1 MVNTR
6 PTISLEDMAKAG
18 VHFGHHTSKWHP
30 RMKEYI
36 YGSRNSIHIIDLNTT
51 KEKLEVALD
60 FISETVA
67 SGKDILFVSTK
78 KQAIPIVKS
87 IAEETG
93 MPYMVRRWVGGI
105 FTNFKAINKR
115 VKQLVVLE
123 EKLEANELKAYTKK
137 ERKVFGDKVEKGNKI
152 FAGVKDLKTLP
163 GAIFVQD
170 IMKDALAIKEAQDL
184 NIPVI
189 ALADTNVNPELV
201 NYVIPANDD
210 AISSIQYIY
219 GLVSQVIVDAK
230 AKRVAPA
237 KEVTESKTTNK
248 E

>member
-30 RMKEYI
+30 KMKDYI
-36 YGSRNSIHIIDLNTT
+36 YGSKNSIHIIDLNTT

-60 FISETVA
+60 FIFETVA

-78 KQAIPIVKS
+78 KQAIPIVRN

-123 EKLEANELKAYTKK
+123 EKLEANQLKAYTKK
-137 ERKVFGDKVEKGNKI
+137 ERKVFSDKVEKGNKI
-152 FAGVKDLKTLP
+152 FAGIKDLKGLP
-163 GAIFVQD
+163 GAVFVQD

-189 ALADTNVNPELV
+189 ALADTNTNPELA

-210 AISSIQYIY
+210 AISSIEYIY
-219 GLVSQVIVDAK
+219 GLVAKTIIDAK
-230 AKRVAPA
+230 AKRV
-237 KEVTESKTTNK
+237 KLVTDNKSTNK

>member
-1 MVNTR
+1 
-6 PTISLEDMAKAG
+6 
-18 VHFGHHTSKWHP
+18 
-30 RMKEYI
+30 MKDYI
-36 YGSRNSIHIIDLNTT
+36 YGSKNSIHIIDLNTT
-51 KEKLEVALD
+51 KEKLETALD

-78 KQAIPIVKS
+78 KQAIPIVRS
-87 IAEETG
+87 IADETG

-123 EKLEANELKAYTKK
+123 EKLEANQLKAYTKK
-137 ERKVFGDKVEKGNKI
+137 ERKVFSDKVEKGNKI
-152 FAGVKDLKTLP
+152 FAGVKDLRGLP
-163 GAIFVQD
+163 GAVFVQD
-170 IMKDALAIKEAQDL
+170 IMKDSLAIKEARDL

-189 ALADTNVNPELV
+189 ALADTNANPELV

-219 GLVSQVIVDAK
+219 GLVAQTITEAK
-230 AKRVAPA
+230 SKRVALA
-237 KEVTESKTTNK
+237 TDNKSNNK

>member
-30 RMKEYI
+30 KMKDYI
-36 YGSRNSIHIIDLNTT
+36 YGSKNSIHIIDLNTT
-51 KEKLEVALD
+51 KDKLETALD

-78 KQAIPIVKS
+78 KQAIPIVRA

-123 EKLEANELKAYTKK
+123 DKLEANQMKSYTKK
-137 ERKVFGDKVEKGNKI
+137 ERKVFSDKVEKGNKL
-152 FAGVKDLKTLP
+152 FAGVKDLRGLP
-163 GAIFVQD
+163 GAVFVQD
-170 IMKDALAIKEAQDL
+170 IMKDSLAIKEARDL

-201 NYVIPANDD
+201 NYIIPANDD
-210 AISSIQYIY
+210 AVSSIQYIY
-219 GLVSQVIVDAK
+219 GLVSKTITDAK
-230 AKRVAPA
+230 TKRVAPVA
-237 KEVTESKTTNK
+237 DDKTTNK
-248 E
+248 DKE

>member
-30 RMKEYI
+30 KMKDYI
-36 YGSRNSIHIIDLNTT
+36 YGSKNSIHIIDLNTT
-51 KEKLEVALD
+51 KEKLETALD
-60 FISETVA
+60 FISETVS

-87 IAEETG
+87 IADETG

-123 EKLEANELKAYTKK
+123 EKLEANQLKSYTKK
-137 ERKVFGDKVEKGNKI
+137 ERKVFADKVEKGNKI
-152 FAGVKDLKTLP
+152 FAGVKDLRGLP
-163 GAIFVQD
+163 GAVFVQD
-170 IMKDALAIKEAQDL
+170 IMKDSLAIKEARDL

-201 NYVIPANDD
+201 KYVIPANDD
-210 AISSIQYIY
+210 AISSIKYIY
-219 GLVSQVIVDAK
+219 GLVAQTITEAK
-230 AKRVAPA
+230 AKRVDSV
-237 KEVTESKTTNK
+237 KEDKSNNK

>member
-6 PTISLEDMAKAG
+6 PTIFLEDMAKAG
-18 VHFGHHTSKWHP
+18 VHFGHHTSKWNP
-30 RMKEYI
+30 KMQDYI
-36 YGSRNSIHIIDLNTT
+36 YGSKNSIHIIDLNTT
-51 KEKLEVALD
+51 KENLEKSLD
-60 FISETVA
+60 FIYETVA

-78 KQAIPIVKS
+78 KQAIPIVKN
-87 IAEETG
+87 IAEETS

-123 EKLEANELKAYTKK
+123 EKLEANQLKAYTKK
-137 ERKVFGDKVEKGNKI
+137 ERKVFSDKVEKGNKI
-152 FAGVKDLKTLP
+152 FAGVKDLRGLP
-163 GAIFVQD
+163 GAVFVQD
-170 IMKDALAIKEAQDL
+170 IMKDSLAIKEARDL

-201 NYVIPANDD
+201 NYAIPANDD

-219 GLVSQVIVDAK
+219 DLVAKTITEAK
-230 AKRVAPA
+230 AKRVAPITDN
-237 KEVTESKTTNK
+237 KSTNK

>member
-30 RMKEYI
+30 KMKDYI
-36 YGSRNSIHIIDLNTT
+36 YGSKNSIHIIDLNTT
-51 KEKLEVALD
+51 KEKLETALE

-87 IAEETG
+87 IADETG

-123 EKLEANELKAYTKK
+123 EKLEANQLKAYTKK
-137 ERKVFGDKVEKGNKI
+137 ERKVFSDKVEKGNKI
-152 FAGVKDLKTLP
+152 FAGVKDLRGLP
-163 GAIFVQD
+163 GAVFVQD
-170 IMKDALAIKEAQDL
+170 IMKDSLAIKEARDL

-189 ALADTNVNPELV
+189 ALADTNANPELV

-219 GLVSQVIVDAK
+219 GLVAQTITEAK
-230 AKRVAPA
+230 SKRVAPA
-237 KEVTESKTTNK
+237 TENKSNNK

>member
-30 RMKEYI
+30 KMKDYI
-36 YGSRNSIHIIDLNTT
+36 YGSKNSIHIIDLNTT
-51 KEKLEVALD
+51 KEKLETALD

-78 KQAIPIVKS
+78 KQAIPIVRS
-87 IAEETG
+87 IADETG

-123 EKLEANELKAYTKK
+123 EKLEANQLKAYTKK
-137 ERKVFGDKVEKGNKI
+137 ERKVFSDKVEKGNKI
-152 FAGVKDLKTLP
+152 FAGVKDLRGLP
-163 GAIFVQD
+163 GAVFVQD
-170 IMKDALAIKEAQDL
+170 IMKDSLAIKEARDL

-189 ALADTNVNPELV
+189 ALADTNANPELV

-219 GLVSQVIVDAK
+219 GLVAQTITEAK
-230 AKRVAPA
+230 SKRVALA
-237 KEVTESKTTNK
+237 TENKSNNK

>member
-30 RMKEYI
+30 KMKDYI
-36 YGSRNSIHIIDLNTT
+36 YGSKNSIHIIDLNTT
-51 KEKLEVALD
+51 KEKLETALD

-78 KQAIPIVKS
+78 KQAIPIVRS
-87 IAEETG
+87 IADETG

-123 EKLEANELKAYTKK
+123 EKLEANQLKAYTKK
-137 ERKVFGDKVEKGNKI
+137 ERKVFSDKVEKGNKI
-152 FAGVKDLKTLP
+152 FAGVKDLRGLP
-163 GAIFVQD
+163 GAVFVQD
-170 IMKDALAIKEAQDL
+170 IMKDSLAIKEARDL

-189 ALADTNVNPELV
+189 ALADTNANPELV

-219 GLVSQVIVDAK
+219 GLVAQTITEAK
-230 AKRVAPA
+230 SKRVALA
-237 KEVTESKTTNK
+237 TDNKSNNK

>member
-30 RMKEYI
+30 KMKDYI
-36 YGSRNSIHIIDLNTT
+36 YGSKNSIHIIDLNTT
-51 KEKLEVALD
+51 KEKLETALD
-60 FISETVA
+60 FISETVS

-87 IAEETG
+87 IADETG

-123 EKLEANELKAYTKK
+123 EKLEANQLKSYTKK
-137 ERKVFGDKVEKGNKI
+137 ERKVFSDKVEKGNKI
-152 FAGVKDLKTLP
+152 FAGVKDLRGLP
-163 GAIFVQD
+163 GAVFVQD
-170 IMKDALAIKEAQDL
+170 IMKDSLAIKEARDL

-189 ALADTNVNPELV
+189 ALADTNANPELV
-201 NYVIPANDD
+201 NYIIPANDD

-219 GLVSQVIVDAK
+219 NLVAQTITEAK
-230 AKRVAPA
+230 AKRVAQAPEN
-237 KEVTESKTTNK
+237 KSNNK

>member
-30 RMKEYI
+30 KMKDYI
-36 YGSRNSIHIIDLNTT
+36 YGSKNSIHIIDLNVT
-51 KEKLEVALD
+51 KEKLETALD

-78 KQAIPIVKS
+78 KQAIPIVKN

-123 EKLEANELKAYTKK
+123 EKLEANQLKAYTKK
-137 ERKVFGDKVEKGNKI
+137 ERKVFSDKVEKGNKI
-152 FAGVKDLKTLP
+152 FAGVKDLRGLP
-163 GAIFVQD
+163 GAVFVQD

-189 ALADTNVNPELV
+189 ALADTNANPQLV

-210 AISSIQYIY
+210 AISSIEYIY
-219 GLVSQVIVDAK
+219 GLVAKTIIDAK
-230 AKRVAPA
+230 AKRVNS
-237 KEVTESKTTNK
+237 VTDNK
-248 E
+248 STK

>member
-6 PTISLEDMAKAG
+6 STISLENMVKAG

-30 RMKEYI
+30 KMKDYI
-36 YGSRNSIHIIDLNTT
+36 YGTKSSIHIIDLNMT
-51 KEKLEVALD
+51 KEKLEIALD
-60 FISETVA
+60 FIFETVG

-93 MPYMVRRWVGGI
+93 MPYMVRRWVGGV

-123 EKLEANELKAYTKK
+123 EKLEANQLKSYTKK
-137 ERKVFGDKVEKGNKI
+137 ERKVFSDKVEKGNKI
-152 FAGVKDLKTLP
+152 FAGVKNLRGLP
-163 GAIFVQD
+163 GAVFVQD
-170 IMKDALAIKEAQDL
+170 IMKDSLAIKEAHDL

-189 ALADTNVNPELV
+189 ALADTNANPELV

-210 AISSIQYIY
+210 AVSSIQYIY
-219 GLVSQVIVDAK
+219 NLVAQTIIEAK
-230 AKRVAPA
+230 AKRIAP
-237 KEVTESKTTNK
+237 VTDNQSNK
-248 E
+248 K

>member
-6 PTISLEDMAKAG
+6 STISLEDMAKAG

-30 RMKEYI
+30 KMKDYI
-36 YGSRNSIHIIDLNTT
+36 YGSKNSIHIIDLNTT
-51 KEKLEVALD
+51 KEKLETALD
-60 FISETVA
+60 FISETVS

-78 KQAIPIVKS
+78 KQAIPIVRS
-87 IAEETG
+87 ISEETG

-123 EKLEANELKAYTKK
+123 EKLEANQLKSYTKK
-137 ERKVFGDKVEKGNKI
+137 ERKVFSDKVEKGNKI
-152 FAGVKDLKTLP
+152 FAGIKNLKGLP

-189 ALADTNVNPELV
+189 ALADTNVNPELA
-201 NYVIPANDD
+201 NYIIPANDD

-219 GLVSQVIVDAK
+219 TLVAQTITEAK
-230 AKRVAPA
+230 SKRVAMPTDN
-237 KEVTESKTTNK
+237 KSTNK

>member
-30 RMKEYI
+30 KMKDYI
-36 YGSRNSIHIIDLNTT
+36 YGSKNSIHIIDLNTT

-60 FISETVA
+60 FIFETVA
-67 SGKDILFVSTK
+67 SGKDVLFVSTK
-78 KQAIPIVKS
+78 KQAIPIVRN
-87 IAEETG
+87 IADETG

-123 EKLEANELKAYTKK
+123 EKLEANQLKAYTKK
-137 ERKVFGDKVEKGNKI
+137 ERKVFSDKVEKGNKI
-152 FAGVKDLKTLP
+152 FAGIKDLKSLP
-163 GAIFVQD
+163 GAVFVQD

-189 ALADTNVNPELV
+189 ALADTNTNPELA

-210 AISSIQYIY
+210 AISSIEYIY
-219 GLVSQVIVDAK
+219 GLVAKTIIDAK
-230 AKRVAPA
+230 AKRVSP
-237 KEVTESKTTNK
+237 VTDNKSTNK

>member
-6 PTISLEDMAKAG
+6 STISLEDMAKAG
-18 VHFGHHTSKWHP
+18 VHFGHHKSKWHP
-30 RMKEYI
+30 KMKGYI
-36 YGSRNSIHIIDLNTT
+36 YGSKNSIHIIDLNTT

-67 SGKDILFVSTK
+67 SGRDILFVSTK

-87 IAEETG
+87 IAEGTG

-123 EKLEANELKAYTKK
+123 DKLEANELKAYTKK
-137 ERKVFGDKVEKGNKI
+137 ERKVFGDKVAKGNKI
-152 FAGVKDLKTLP
+152 FAGVKDLKSLP

-170 IMKDALAIKEAQDL
+170 MMKDALAIKEARDL

-201 NYVIPANDD
+201 NYIIPANDD

-219 GLVSQVIVDAK
+219 NLIGQTITEAK
-230 AKRVAPA
+230 AKRLSPD
-237 KEVTESKTTNK
+237 KEVTKSKTTNK

>member
-30 RMKEYI
+30 KMKDYI
-36 YGSRNSIHIIDLNTT
+36 YGSKNSIHIIDLNTT
-51 KEKLEVALD
+51 KEKLETALD

-78 KQAIPIVKS
+78 KQAIPIVRS
-87 IAEETG
+87 IADETG

-123 EKLEANELKAYTKK
+123 EKLEANQLKAYTKK
-137 ERKVFGDKVEKGNKI
+137 ERKVFSDKVEKGNKI
-152 FAGVKDLKTLP
+152 FAGVKDLRGLP
-163 GAIFVQD
+163 GAVFVQD
-170 IMKDALAIKEAQDL
+170 IMKDSLAIKEARDL
-184 NIPVI
+184 NIPVV
-189 ALADTNVNPELV
+189 ALADTNANPELV

-219 GLVSQVIVDAK
+219 GLVAQTITEAK
-230 AKRVAPA
+230 SKRVAPA
-237 KEVTESKTTNK
+237 IENKSNNK